1 MSSSVGQIGLDL
13 VVNKNDFNQQMRGVE
28 SLAKKAGL
36 ALAAAFSIRSI
47 VRFSK
52 ECLNLGSDLAEV
64 QNVIDVTFPKMTKQV
79 NDFAQ
84 SAVTAFGLSE
94 TMAKKFT
101 GTFGAISKS
110 FGFTE
115 KAAYN
120 MSTTL
125 TGLAGDVASFYNIS
139 QDEAYTKLK
148 SVFTGETETLK
159 DLGVVMTQAAL
170 DAFAL
175 ANGYGKTTKQ
185 MSEQEKVAL
194 RYKFV
199 MDKLSASSGDFM
211 RTSDGWANQTRVLKL
226 QFDSLKASIGQG
238 LINVLTPVIKS
249 LNTLL
254 SKINQV
260 AKGFSDLT
268 AKLMG
273 KKQKGGTGISQ
284 AVQDAE
290 DLNASMGDAAD
301 GAQGAAK
308 KIKNAFLGID
318 EINTLPSAS
327 GDAAGGGD
335 ASGDIPDTSGASDT
349 VEEVQKV
356 NPLLDETIKKAKELA
371 GIFKSG
377 FVSGLGNDFE
387 KSTVRVK
394 EHLNGIKES
403 LSEIFTN
410 QKVVSAANN
419 WSETVTYAL
428 GQISGS
434 CISIGQTVAENL
446 IGGIDKYLKQ
456 NKDRIK
462 EFIVDMFD
470 IGSDIAEKL
479 GDFSE
484 AFSYVLEAFR
494 SENGEQLTAN
504 LIGVFTDAFMGVQ
517 KICGKLI
524 RDLLNVIIKPF
535 VDNKEEIRKA
545 LEGFLGVCADVCG
558 TIKDTI
564 DQTFGKLNKIYD
576 EHIKPFIDSVA
587 EGLSFLTGE
596 FLDFWNKNV
605 QPMLE
610 KMGQKFKTLMSEH
623 IQPMLDKACE
633 LLGSVADALKVLWEN
648 VLVPVIDW
656 VINNVLPVVLP
667 ILEGIYNAVIEC
679 AGFIADAVGGLLT
692 MLKGIID
699 FIVGVFTGDWDKAW
713 NGIKLIVTGWAEQV
727 FGIFNAALSA
737 ITNFFK
743 NKLDFIHTLFK
754 SIFSAI
760 GTVVG
765 NLMGSISSKISD
777 TMNGIK
783 SGISNVL
790 NAIKSGW
797 SNAWTDMK
805 NTVINI
811 FNGIWSGIKG
821 VINSIIGGV
830 ESMTNSVIKG
840 INGMITGLN
849 SLHIDAPDWVTKKFG
864 IGSFGFN
871 IPSLGEIRI
880 PKLAQGGYVERN
892 TPRLAVVGD
901 NRQYGEIITPENK
914 MLEVMLAAL
923 EEFFT
928 RLQSGGSMQQAAAD
942 GGDIIIQNYI
952 SSERLD
958 ELIIT
963 AQQRRNM
970 RTGGK

>member
-52 ECLNLGSDLAEV
+52 ECLKLGSDLAEV
-64 QNVIDVTFPKMTKQV
+64 QNVVDVTFPKMTKQV

-101 GTFGAISKS
+101 GTFGAMSKS

-199 MDKLSASSGDFM
+199 IDKLSASSGDFM

-284 AVQDAE
+284 TVQDAD
-290 DLNASMGDAAD
+290 DLTTSMGDAAD
-301 GAQGAAK
+301 GAQSAAK

-327 GDAAGGGD
+327 DDTAGGGD

-349 VEEVQKV
+349 AEVQKV

-377 FVSGLGNDFE
+377 FTAGLGNDFE
-387 KSTVRVK
+387 KSITRVK

-403 LSEIFTN
+403 LSEIFTD
-410 QKVVSAANN
+410 QKVSSAANN
-419 WSETVTYAL
+419 WSETVVYAL

-434 CISIGQTVAENL
+434 CTSIGQTIAENL
-446 IGGIDKYLKQ
+446 IGGIDEYLEQ

-462 EFIVDMFD
+462 DFIVDMFD
-470 IGSDIAEKL
+470 IGSEISDKL

-484 AFSYVLEAFR
+484 SFSYVLEAFR
-494 SENGEQLTAN
+494 SENGKQLTAN
-504 LIGVFTDAFMGVQ
+504 LTGMFADAFMGVQ

-524 RDLLNVIIKPF
+524 RDILNVIIKPF
-535 VDNKEEIRKA
+535 IDNEKEIRTA
-545 LEGFLGVCADVCG
+545 LEGFLGVCAEVCG

-564 DQTFGKLNKIYD
+564 DQTFDNLNKVYD

-610 KMGQKFKTLMSEH
+610 RMGQKFKTLMSEH
-623 IQPMLDKACE
+623 IQPMLNKACE

-667 ILEGIYNAVIEC
+667 ILENIINGVMKC
-679 AGFIADAVGGLLT
+679 AGFISDAIGGLLT

-713 NGIKLIVTGWAEQV
+713 NGIKEIVSGWKEQV
-727 FGIFNAALSA
+727 FGIISAALTAVTTFIKSKLDW
-737 ITNFFK
+737 IHVFFK
-743 NKLDFIHTLFK
+743 T
-754 SIFSAI
+754 IFSAI
-760 GTVVG
+760 RTVVS
-765 NLMGSISSKISD
+765 NLMGAIKEKISD
-777 TMNGIK
+777 IMGGIK
-783 SGISNVL
+783 NGISNVL
-790 NAIKSGW
+790 NDIKSGW
-797 SNAWTDMK
+797 LNAWESMK

-811 FNGIWSGIKG
+811 FNGIWSGIKK

-871 IPSLGEIRI
+871 IPSLGEIHI

-923 EEFFT
+923 EQFFA
-928 RLQSGGSMQQAAAD
+928 RMQSGDGMQQVAAD
-942 GGDIIIQNYI
+942 GGDIIIPVYI
-952 SSERLD
+952 GSEKLD

-963 AQQRRNM
+963 AQQRKNM